1 MEQGNT
7 ESDGYGYGNGC
18 GCGNG
23 YDHVIGLDD
32 LWKDSSPL
40 I

>member
-7 ESDGYGYGNGC
+7 ESDGN
-18 GCGNG
+18 GNG
-23 YDHVIGLDD
+23 YGDGHGDGNRDVIGLDD